1 MPELKDLLD
10 VLDLRPAEGGFTAG
24 SADEGHGVVFGG
36 QLLAQAVVAA
46 TRSVAGKELK
56 SLHTIFARSAR
67 PDAPLDIYVDT
78 MHEGRAFASTTV
90 TVRQEGRVCTRSL
103 ALHHAPDDDLIRYPA
118 DRPAGPGR
126 PDAGRPEDWA
136 RLSEPGSL
144 WDLRFAGDVDISDPA
159 VGPPELDVW
168 VRFDGAP
175 ADPVT
180 GQALLGYAS
189 DGFLIATAMR
199 PHEGLSQADAHVR
212 VSTTVLSQTI
222 TFHEPIDGSGWLLLA
237 HRSPYAGRGRSYG
250 LAEVWADAGL
260 VASYVQEN
268 MIRAFPQGAA
278 PAAGERAKH

>member
-1 MPELKDLLD
+1 MSDLKDLLS
-10 VLDLRPAEGGFTAG
+10 VLELQPADGGFTAG
-24 SADEGHGVVFGG
+24 NMDEGHGVVFGG

-46 TRSVAGKELK
+46 TRAVEGKQLK
-56 SLHTIFARSAR
+56 SLHTVFARSAR
-67 PDAPLDIYVDT
+67 PDAPLTVDVDT

-103 ALHHAPDDDLIRYPA
+103 ALLHAPDDDLIRY
-118 DRPAGPGR
+118 AGEPPEAGS
-126 PDAGRPEDWA
+126 PDDWA
-136 RLSEPGSL
+136 PLAEAGSL
-144 WDLRFAGDVDISDPA
+144 WDLRIAGDVDISDPA
-159 VGPPELDVW
+159 AGPPTLDVW
-168 VRFDGAP
+168 ARFDGAP
-175 ADPVT
+175 SDPVT
-180 GQALLGYAS
+180 GQALVAYAS

-222 TFHEPIDGSGWLLLA
+222 TFHEPIDASGWVLLA

-250 LAEVWADAGL
+250 QAEVWVDGAL

-268 MIRAFPQGAA
+268 MIRAFPEGAA

>member
-1 MPELKDLLD
+1 VSDLKDLLAA
-10 VLDLRPAEGGFTAG
+10 LELQPAEDAGAAGGFTAG
-24 SADEGHGVVFGG
+24 NMDEGHGVVFGG

-46 TRSVAGKELK
+46 TRAVEGKELK

-67 PDAPLDIYVDT
+67 PDAPLAIDVDT
-78 MHEGRAFASTTV
+78 MHEGRAFGSTTI
-90 TVRQEGRVCTRSL
+90 TIRQNGKVCTRSL
-103 ALHHAPDDDLIRYPA
+103 ALLHAPDDDLVRY
-118 DRPAGPGR
+118 AGDR

-136 RLSEPGSL
+136 RLDAAGSL
-144 WDLRFAGDVDISDPA
+144 WDVRIAGDVDISDPA
-159 VGPPELDVW
+159 VGPPTLDVW
-168 VRFDGAP
+168 ARFDGAP

-180 GQALLGYAS
+180 GQALLAYAS

-222 TFHEPIDGSGWLLLA
+222 TFHEPVDASDWLLLA

-250 LAEVWADAGL
+250 QADVWSGDRL

-268 MIRAFPQGAA
+268 MIRAFPEGAA
-278 PAAGERAKH
+278 PAAGERARH